1 MTEQE
6 KQEIITEVKKSVMDE
21 MKDKIVKEDTQKT
34 LKIPREKWYGE
45 RFSHGR
51 ESAMVQAFDTPYM
64 AWEAWDHIRRL
75 TCLVC
80 GVRYV
85 RQLEENQDAERIC
98 DEICQKIYD
107 LRIELTK
114 SNDETVGDE
123 IAH

>member
-34 LKIPREKWYGE
+34 LKVPREKWYGE
-45 RFSHGR
+45 RFSTR
-51 ESAMVQAFDTPYM
+51 QDSTMVQAFDTSYM

-85 RQLEENQDAERIC
+85 RQLEGNPDAERIC

-107 LRIELTK
+107 LRISIGEK
-114 SNDETVGDE
+114 NEV
-123 IAH
+123 

>member
-85 RQLEENQDAERIC
+85 RQLEGNQDAERIC

>member
-64 AWEAWDHIRRL
+64 AWEICIKKQFGNIYFGRRTGL
-75 TCLVC
+75 W
-80 GVRYV
+80 GR
-85 RQLEENQDAERIC
+85 
-98 DEICQKIYD
+98 
-107 LRIELTK
+107 
-114 SNDETVGDE
+114 G
-123 IAH
+123 

>member
-6 KQEIITEVKKSVMDE
+6 KQEIIAEVEKSVMDK

-34 LKIPREKWYGE
+34 LKVPREKWYGE
-45 RFSHGR
+45 RFSTR
-51 ESAMVQAFDTPYM
+51 QDSTMVQAFDTPYM
-64 AWEAWDHIRRL
+64 AWEAWERIRRL

-85 RQLEENQDAERIC
+85 RQLEGDPDAERIC

-107 LRIELTK
+107 LRM
-114 SNDETVGDE
+114 SVGE
-123 IAH
+123 NK